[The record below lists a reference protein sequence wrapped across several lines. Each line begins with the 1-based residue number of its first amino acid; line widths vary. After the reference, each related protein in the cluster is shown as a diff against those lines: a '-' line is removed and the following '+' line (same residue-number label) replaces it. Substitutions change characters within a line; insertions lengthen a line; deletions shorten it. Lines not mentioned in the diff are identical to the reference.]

1 MPGHWE
7 SWEEAEVHVRR
18 AFKKMERMMAI
29 ADTACATNAYPLV
42 DVAPVDPG
50 WQENDPVLQKVEQ
63 AVCSSEYPF
72 VKFLLGSYRNYWK
85 ARLSGIRTAFLP
97 ENGCSFMRTGWED
110 RLRRRTGRGGVM
122 WFFPWSMKFSP
133 AFISGVPG

>member
-1 MPGHWE
+1 M
-7 SWEEAEVHVRR
+7 
-18 AFKKMERMMAI
+18 
-29 ADTACATNAYPLV
+29 
-42 DVAPVDPG
+42 
-50 WQENDPVLQKVEQ
+50 LQKVEQ

-97 ENGCSFMRTGWED
+97 ENGCSFMRTGWEEGSG
-110 RLRRRTGRGGVM
+110 RRTGRGGVM